1 MVCMSG
7 IRDELLT
14 RWGHIQGTLFGW
26 FSEELGPLT
35 DKHEQ
40 LVCVLDLIGKLAP
53 GQARYALG
61 TKSGEGRTAKGWN
74 VILPVDVVERRFEGP

>member
-1 MVCMSG
+1 LAG
-7 IRDELLT
+7 R
-14 RWGHIQGTLFGW
+14 
-26 FSEELGPLT
+26 LGVP
-35 DKHEQ
+35 DAAVAQ
-40 LVCVLDLIGKLAP
+40 IGKLAP